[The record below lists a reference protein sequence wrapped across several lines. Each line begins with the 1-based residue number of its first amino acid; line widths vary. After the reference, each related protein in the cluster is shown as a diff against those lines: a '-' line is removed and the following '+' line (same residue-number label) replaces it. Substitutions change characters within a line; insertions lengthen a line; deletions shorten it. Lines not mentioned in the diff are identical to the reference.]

1 MKVLTHHRVWV
12 WWSAVFGLYAGQL
25 EAARC
30 LLSAG
35 ANIHVADR
43 SGDTPLLLAAKGGH
57 ADVVTL
63 LMSARADPHAVN
75 KLGWSA
81 LIGAAACGSCATLR
95 VLLASSGGGGGG
107 GGFDLDA
114 SIEAAAALHEHQQPH
129 RRGNEFNGT
138 ASDGADNVVAVA
150 RREPKMRLE
159 VRLEMARRERLEQ
172 SRSTEEAA
180 LAKAK

>member
-1 MKVLTHHRVWV
+1 M
-12 WWSAVFGLYAGQL
+12 FGLYAGQL

-57 ADVVTL
+57 ADVVSL

-107 GGFDLDA
+107 FDLDA

-129 RRGNEFNGT
+129 RRGNESNGT
-138 ASDGADNVVAVA
+138 ASDGADNVVAVV

>member
-1 MKVLTHHRVWV
+1 M
-12 WWSAVFGLYAGQL
+12 FGLYAGQL

-107 GGFDLDA
+107 FDLDA

-138 ASDGADNVVAVA
+138 AVMLMVAMWWRWRDESLRCVWRCGWRWPGGSGWNNHA
-150 RREPKMRLE
+150 RR
-159 VRLEMARRERLEQ
+159 RRRRWRKQ
-172 SRSTEEAA
+172 SECILSYYI
-180 LAKAK
+180 